1 MSGPWILGLAD
12 PAAGDVDAVGGK
24 GAGLHR
30 LVALGARVPA
40 GFVVTTDAFRAAL
53 TDTGDVEAP
62 LRALSPDAPIDQVER
77 AASEARA
84 RLLRAATAGP
94 VLDAVRAAY
103 DGLAGGIARVA
114 VRSSAVGEDAAG
126 ASFAGEHDTFLELRG
141 RDAVADAVCRCWA
154 SLYTAR
160 AVSYREH
167 AGRRSDQG
175 STPIGELDH
184 GAGAGSAGAMAVVVQ
199 EMVPARAAGVF
210 MTLNPANGDRSTVVC
225 EAVWGLGEPLVSG
238 TVTPDRFV
246 IDKISGEV
254 VRREVARKERCLVR
268 DPEHPGTHETDV
280 PAERREQP
288 CLDDAELAEI
298 LELAR
303 RVERDAG
310 VPQDGEFAVA
320 EPGGPVRVHLLQTR
334 PETVWSTRAPRA
346 ATSGAQSALSAVLAT
361 LTRGAAAT
369 SPTPEGTPD
378 HAG

>member
-1 MSGPWILGLAD
+1 MSAWILGLAD
-12 PAAGDVDAVGGK
+12 PAAADVAAVGGK

-30 LVALGARVPA
+30 LVALGARVPC

-53 TDTGDVEAP
+53 PDVDDVEAP
-62 LRALSPDAPIDQVER
+62 LRDLAPDAPIDQVER
-77 AASEARA
+77 AAAQARA
-84 RLLRAATAGP
+84 RLLRAATTGP

-103 DGLAGGIARVA
+103 DGLAGGITRVA

-167 AGRRSDQG
+167 AGRRSG
-175 STPIGELDH
+175 AELDH
-184 GAGAGSAGAMAVVVQ
+184 GYGAGPAGAMAVVVQ

-254 VRREVARKERCLVR
+254 VRREVAEKARALVR
-268 DPEHPGTHETDV
+268 DPEHPGTRETDV

-298 LELAR
+298 LALAR

-320 EPGGPVRVHLLQTR
+320 EPGGPARVHLLQTR
-334 PETVWSTRAPRA
+334 PETVWSARGPRA
-346 ATSGAQSALSAVLAT
+346 ATDTPGTRTALSAVLAT
-361 LTRGAAAT
+361 LTRGAVT
-369 SPTPEGTPD
+369 PTPEGRPD
-378 HAG
+378 HGG

>member
-1 MSGPWILGLAD
+1 MSWVLGLAD
-12 PAAGDVDAVGGK
+12 PAAADVAAVGGK

-62 LRALSPDAPIDQVER
+62 LRALPPDAPIDQVER

-84 RLLRAATAGP
+84 RLLRAAVAGP

-167 AGRRSDQG
+167 AG
-175 STPIGELDH
+175 
-184 GAGAGSAGAMAVVVQ
+184 AGPAGAMAVVVQ

-254 VRREVARKERCLVR
+254 VRREVAVKERCLVR
-268 DPEHPGTHETDV
+268 DPEHPGTSEADV

-298 LELAR
+298 LALAR

-361 LTRGAAAT
+361 LTRGATAT
-369 SPTPEGTPD
+369 SPTPEGRPD
-378 HAG
+378 HGG

>member
-1 MSGPWILGLAD
+1 MSGAWILGLPD
-12 PAAGDVDAVGGK
+12 PASADVAAVGGK

-53 TDTGDVEAP
+53 GDTGDVEAP
-62 LRALSPDAPIDQVER
+62 LRDLPPDAPIDAVER
-77 AASEARA
+77 AAAQARA
-84 RLLRAATAGP
+84 RLLRSTSTGP
-94 VLDAVRAAY
+94 VLDAVRTAY
-103 DGLAGGIARVA
+103 DGLAGGIVRVA

-167 AGRRSDQG
+167 AG
-175 STPIGELDH
+175 
-184 GAGAGSAGAMAVVVQ
+184 AGPAGAMAVVVQ

-254 VRREVARKERCLVR
+254 VRREVASKERCLLR

-320 EPGGPVRVHLLQTR
+320 DPGGPARVHLLQTR

-346 ATSGAQSALSAVLAT
+346 ATDGARSALSAVLAT
-361 LTRGAAAT
+361 LTRGTSAAR
-369 SPTPEGTPD
+369 PIHEGTPD
-378 HAG
+378 HGG

>member
-1 MSGPWILGLAD
+1 MSDTWVVDLAD
-12 PAAGDVDAVGGK
+12 PAAADVAAVGGK

-53 TDTGDVEAP
+53 PATGDVEAP
-62 LRALSPDAPIDQVER
+62 LRELAPDAPIDQVER
-77 AASEARA
+77 AAAQARA
-84 RLLRAATAGP
+84 RLLRAVAAGP

-103 DGLAGGIARVA
+103 DDLAGGISRVA

-126 ASFAGEHDTFLELRG
+126 ASYAGEHDTYLEIRG

-160 AVSYREH
+160 AVSYR
-167 AGRRSDQG
+167 A
-175 STPIGELDH
+175 H
-184 GAGAGSAGAMAVVVQ
+184 GGLSADAMAVVVQ

-238 TVTPDRFV
+238 EVTPDRFV

-254 VRREVARKERCLVR
+254 VRREVAHKERRLVR
-268 DPEHPGTHETDV
+268 RDDIPGTHEVDV
-280 PAERREQP
+280 PDADRDRP
-288 CLDDAELAEI
+288 CLDDAELAE
-298 LELAR
+298 LLDVAR
-303 RVERDAG
+303 RVERAAG
-310 VPQDGEFAVA
+310 VPQDGEFALA
-320 EPGGPVRVHLLQTR
+320 EPGGPARVHLLQTR

-346 ATSGAQSALSAVLAT
+346 ATPTDGTGAGPRTALSAVLAT
-361 LTRGAAAT
+361 LTRGAT
-369 SPTPEGTPD
+369 TPAHTHEGTPD
-378 HAG
+378 HGG

>member
-1 MSGPWILGLAD
+1 MSAPWILGLAD
-12 PAAGDVDAVGGK
+12 DAAADVAVVGGK

-30 LVALGARVPA
+30 LVALGARVPC
-40 GFVVTTDAFRAAL
+40 GFVVTTEAFRAAL
-53 TDTGDVEAP
+53 TDRAADVEAP
-62 LRALSPDAPIDQVER
+62 LRDLPSDAPIDVVER
-77 AASEARA
+77 AAAATRA
-84 RLLRAATAGP
+84 RLLRAVSAGP

-126 ASFAGEHDTFLELRG
+126 ASFAGEHDTFLEIRG

-160 AVSYREH
+160 AVSYR
-167 AGRRSDQG
+167 
-175 STPIGELDH
+175 DH
-184 GAGAGSAGAMAVVVQ
+184 AGAGPAGAMAVVVQ

-238 TVTPDRFV
+238 GVTPDRFV

-254 VRREVARKERCLVR
+254 VRREIAVKDRCLVR
-268 DPEHPGTHETDV
+268 DDEHPGTREADV
-280 PAERREQP
+280 APERRDVP
-288 CLDDAELAEI
+288 CLDDAELAAI

-346 ATSGAQSALSAVLAT
+346 ATDGVAGGSALSAVLAT
-361 LTRGAAAT
+361 LTRGVPAA
-369 SPTPEGTPD
+369 PTPEGTPD